1 EERVTTVGWYD
12 TGTSHDPGIQQE
24 PFFYTGYQGWPVS
37 WLRDNRPETER
48 AAVVA
53 AARGLE
59 ACGYDPAVRVRFQAE
74 AGIEAEVIEFIP
86 IYGPRGLRGKE
97 APAPAGGPCTGLQSC
112 PLAFLEITNVTVDE
126 VQHLAPSFEAALQA
140 QMACGCTHYHVRI
153 PLTRCN

>member
-1 EERVTTVGWYD
+1 MLQALFEKHNSFLRPWKKKGFKEERVTTVGWYD
-12 TGTSHDPGIQQE
+12 TGTSHDHGIQQE

-74 AGIEAEVIEFIP
+74 AGIVGEGV
-86 IYGPRGLRGKE
+86 G
-97 APAPAGGPCTGLQSC
+97 
-112 PLAFLEITNVTVDE
+112 
-126 VQHLAPSFEAALQA
+126 
-140 QMACGCTHYHVRI
+140 
-153 PLTRCN
+153 